1 VKGKQAMGN
10 YFIST
15 SSSNNAFAFDMTSN
29 VSVKKDCQM
38 VELEIEWKI
47 LNCESERADYASVR
61 EQDHQ
66 HTAMR

>member
-38 VELEIEWKI
+38 VEL
-47 LNCESERADYASVR
+47 LS
-61 EQDHQ
+61 
-66 HTAMR
+66 

>member
-1 VKGKQAMGN
+1 VH
-10 YFIST
+10 ST
-15 SSSNNAFAFDMTSN
+15 GTNLSMSSFS
-29 VSVKKDCQM
+29 K
-38 VELEIEWKI
+38 LEIEWKI